1 MSIKRIIIMLLMIVL
16 CITPA
21 VAGQFDCY
29 TQDVEVK
36 SALSVLDKAGAH
48 EVFRNLD
55 QNAVKIMF
63 YDLSQVSFSYMNHFA
78 INSVDSF
85 GNRFILI
92 NTKYKNASPE
102 EIACL
107 IAHESFHKSKVAT
120 LEEETLA
127 TTKEAKYWSMLKN
140 PEKVYRQSAL
150 LSRLDN
156 LVALDNASDVGTEYI
171 KAKISNSNFYRNQ
184 LAIR

>member
-1 MSIKRIIIMLLMIVL
+1 MSIKRIVITLLMVFL

-21 VAGQFDCY
+21 IAGHFDCY
-29 TQDVEVK
+29 TNDTEVK
-36 SALSVLDKAGAH
+36 SALELLENAGAK

-78 INSVDSF
+78 INSTDSF

-92 NTKYKNASPE
+92 NTKFKNASPE

-127 TTKEAKYWSMLKN
+127 TTKEAKYWSLLKN
-140 PEKVYRQSAL
+140 PAKRYNQSAL
-150 LSRLDN
+150 LARLDN
-156 LVALDNASDVGTEYI
+156 LSNLERASDAGVDYI
-171 KAKISNSNFYRNQ
+171 REKISNSSFYRNQ